1 MAISQVRPVPEQYPI
16 SGEYL
21 QTTGYWTPARPHLGV
36 DFSCPTGTPIT
47 AVTQKARVHAIHR
60 PGDGWGDGSFG
71 ICIVMDVVDT
81 PWYYLYA
88 HLSQTKVIVGQWIEP
103 GTTPIALSGATGLVT
118 GPHLH
123 VQACESPDFP
133 RNVEIMG
140 DPILGLRGLP
150 PPVEESDPTLESL
163 QAAHNS
169 LNKVVGE
176 DRLASQAADRAL
188 DSRVSA
194 LEAVITAMV
203 KAAPKG

>member
-1 MAISQVRPVPEQYPI
+1 
-16 SGEYL
+16 
-21 QTTGYWTPARPHLGV
+21 
-36 DFSCPTGTPIT
+36 
-47 AVTQKARVHAIHR
+47 
-60 PGDGWGDGSFG
+60 
-71 ICIVMDVVDT
+71 MDVVDT

-88 HLSQTKVIVGQWIEP
+88 HLSQVLVIPGQWIEP
-103 GTTPIALSGATGLVT
+103 GTQRIALSGDTGLVT

-123 VQACESPDFP
+123 VQVCESPDFP

-150 PPVEESDPTLESL
+150 PPVEESDPTLEGL

-188 DSRVSA
+188 NSRVSA
-194 LEAVITAMV
+194 LEAIIQAQIEAMV

>member
-16 SGEYL
+16 TGEYL
-21 QTTGYWTPARPHLGV
+21 QSDGVWTPARPHLGV
-36 DFSCPTGTPIT
+36 DFGCPTGTPIT
-47 AVTQKARVHAIHR
+47 AVTQRAKVHAIHR

-88 HLSQTKVIVGQWIEP
+88 HLSQVLVIPGKWVEP

-123 VQACESPDFP
+123 VQVCKSPDFP
-133 RNVEIMG
+133 RDVSLMG
-140 DPILGLRGLP
+140 DPILGLRDITP
-150 PPVEESDPTLESL
+150 EPDETAPTLESL